1 MAVEPQRDDGDDLVG
16 ADRPDVAG
24 GELLDRALRAVR
36 EDDPGGFE
44 GVRSSVLER
53 VRRTVV
59 PADPVLVRRADGGV
73 DHDPDGSRTWVSSR
87 VVRSAVRRLAQRR
100 VASAPASVQVDV
112 DEERVTRVRLGLVCS
127 YGTDVR
133 SEAAEVRGEVQ
144 ELLVSLVGP
153 DPRGAVDVDI
163 DVVDVVE
170 GDPRLV

>member
-1 MAVEPQRDDGDDLVG
+1 MSDKSIDCLVVGGGPAGLTAAIYLARFHLNTIVVDAGNGRATWIPVSHNHAGFPEGIHGADLVAKMADQARLYG
-16 ADRPDVAG
+16 AH
-24 GELLDRALRAVR
+24 
-36 EDDPGGFE
+36 
-44 GVRSSVLER
+44 
-53 VRRTVV
+53 VV
-59 PADPVLVRRADGGV
+59 Q
-73 DHDPDGSRTWVSSR
+73 SR
-87 VVRSAVRRLAQRR
+87 VTRL
-100 VASAPASVQVDV
+100 DV